1 MRQVLY
7 VLILAA
13 ALTGC
18 AGQEVPVEI
27 DVSGRG
33 AVISEVSS
41 GRVLFEKNADERFP
55 PASTAKVMTAIVAI
69 EKMPLDA
76 DIVPGPGVSRIEPT
90 IAGLKPG
97 VTYKLKDLLS
107 AILIKSANDAA
118 FVIAEAV
125 AGSEEKFVER
135 MNQKAKKIGM
145 KDTYFAT
152 ASGLPTGKKDSQYTT
167 ARDLARMMRYA
178 ARRHSVILE
187 EMSKTTESIF
197 GSDGRN
203 IFLKSHN
210 KSLFRSP
217 DAPWG
222 KTGYTIEARRTFVG
236 TDPSVKPRIAFS
248 LLKSNSL
255 WTDITCLKD
264 RGLELYE
271 EARRN
276 FFTDLIGWI
285 KGQRQRGREAVT
297 AVYTP

>member
-1 MRQVLY
+1 MKQALY
-7 VLILAA
+7 VLILAC

-18 AGQEVPVEI
+18 ARQEAPAGI
-27 DVSGRG
+27 DVNGRG
-33 AVISEVSS
+33 AVIAETSS

-55 PASTAKVMTAIVAI
+55 PASTTKVMTAIVAI
-69 EKMPLDA
+69 ESMPLDA
-76 DIVPGPGVSRIEPT
+76 DIVPGPGVSHIEPT

-97 VTYKLKDLLS
+97 VAYKLKDLLS

-125 AGSEEKFVER
+125 AGSEEKFAER
-135 MNQKAKKIGM
+135 MNAKAKKIGM

-178 ARRHSVILE
+178 ARRHRVILE
-187 EMSKTTESIF
+187 EMSKKTENIS
-197 GSDGRN
+197 GSDGKR

-222 KTGYTIEARRTFVG
+222 KTGYTREARRTFVG
-236 TDPSVKPRIAFS
+236 ADPSVRPRIVFS

-255 WTDITCLKD
+255 WTDITRLKD

-276 FFTDLIGWI
+276 FFTDLAGWI
-285 KGQRQRGREAVT
+285 KGQRQRGREAVS
-297 AVYTP
+297 AVYAS